1 MSGAG
6 VRETLDTGALHSTA
20 AATVSAAAHTVEAL
34 LLTVPAAAS
43 AAAELTCGYGDRAP
57 ISTVVP
63 ALVRDI
69 CMRYRRGLPQIGWA
83 RACWV
88 FADFL
93 RMLRPCPAG
102 GAGADVPSQ
111 TATGG
116 AADCQCQDGTCSRCA
131 VMHALLGALHAC
143 FTEAISVSLRRPPAH
158 VPSHACAMETC
169 AYAFRHSRARL
180 SMAVWLESLRR
191 DG

>member
-20 AATVSAAAHTVEAL
+20 AATASAAAHTVEAL
-34 LLTVPAAAS
+34 LRTVPAAAP

-63 ALVRDI
+63 ALIREI

-93 RMLRPCPAG
+93 RTLTPCPGG
-102 GAGADVPSQ
+102 GAGADVPSRED
-111 TATGG
+111 ATGG
-116 AADCQCQDGTCSRCA
+116 AVDCQDGACPRCA

-158 VPSHACAMETC
+158 APPHACAMETC
-169 AYAFRHSRARL
+169 ADALRHSRARS
-180 SMAVWLESLRR
+180 SMTVWLESHRR
-191 DG
+191 DQ